1 MSSAGAQGMDLGRQR
16 HYVARAMNFL
26 LVLSAVLSAVTG
38 AFAGARAPD
47 ARLHQEA
54 SAQVVSVARASAT
67 VAVPAARIEAA
78 PARLAPVRIALR
90 PVFALAASAPL
101 YADRLIE

>member
-1 MSSAGAQGMDLGRQR
+1 
-16 HYVARAMNFL
+16 MNFL

-47 ARLHQEA
+47 ARPHQQA
-54 SAQVVSVARASAT
+54 MAQVVSVARASAT
-67 VAVPAARIEAA
+67 VAVPATRIAAAPAWRVPARIERRPVSA
-78 PARLAPVRIALR
+78 PAAM
-90 PVFALAASAPL
+90 APL

>member
-1 MSSAGAQGMDLGRQR
+1 MDLERSR

-54 SAQVVSVARASAT
+54 SAQVVSVARASAS
-67 VAVPAARIEAA
+67 VAVPAARIAAA
-78 PARLAPVRIALR
+78 PAQAVPVRIDAL
-90 PVFALAASAPL
+90 PVLAPAASAPL